1 MKLIKNNPYRTVGI
15 LVGATAREQ
24 ERQVKRLKQYIEAEQ
39 DQYNDFSFPILGDLH
54 RTVVHVAEAASKL
67 NLDKDKME
75 AALFWFY
82 NGNPITDEPA
92 FDALKDSDIQSAAD
106 IWSKLIKTGDITP
119 KNCSAFQ
126 NLSTLL
132 LCLSVNG
139 STVNIQKFEEG
150 VTLKLRFLENDCV
163 KEFKARVTDET
174 YKTTKNEIQLSFLNA
189 LLNEIEKHDGISSS
203 QLISLLTKQ
212 KFSARDE
219 FLRSYTQIPIQKID
233 REIELTKTKRKA
245 NKANSA
251 IAGNNLYKGVIN
263 ELTLLKTILG
273 TKDIKYSSIADKVA
287 DEILQCGIDYFIFY
301 RDSNTDPGNTAID
314 LFTKAK
320 NLAVGNIVKQ
330 RCEENTNNL
339 EEWIVKKP
347 EREKQKRVIAD
358 FEEIKK
364 IIDQNESISE
374 TVYNAR
380 QLLEKARPVLA
391 RIKLVL
397 GSNDQNY
404 IGASTRIAADAQG
417 MCVTEINN
425 LQKKMSNANDNKTK
439 KELLATLKT
448 RVQEAWVVTNTIG
461 IMDLDPGFRRRYN
474 ENKINL
480 SGLTSNLNSLKI
492 QGDSWAEENPGCVV
506 MLIIGAIFFLIS
518 ILSN

>member
-15 LVGATAREQ
+15 LVGSTAREQ

-39 DQYNDFSFPILGDLH
+39 DQYNDFSFPILGDLQ
-54 RTVVHVAEAASKL
+54 RTVERVTEAASKL

-119 KNCSAFQ
+119 KNSSAFQ

-139 STVNIQKFEEG
+139 GSINIQKFEEG

-163 KEFKARVTDET
+163 KEFKTKVTDKT
-174 YKTTKNEIQLSFLNA
+174 FKTTKNEIQLSFLNA
-189 LLNEIEKHDGISSS
+189 LHNETEKHNGLSSS
-203 QLISLLTKQ
+203 EFISLLAKQ

-219 FLRSYTQIPIQKID
+219 FLRSYTQIPIQKIE
-233 REIELTKTKRKA
+233 REIEVTKTKRKA

-251 IAGNNLYKGVIN
+251 IAGNNLYKVVIN

-273 TKDIKYSSIADKVA
+273 TKDIKYSSISDKVA

-301 RDSNTDPGNTAID
+301 RDSNTDPGNTAMD
-314 LFTKAK
+314 LFTKAR
-320 NLAVGNIVKQ
+320 NLAIGNIVIQ

-339 EEWIVKKP
+339 QEWIDEKP
-347 EREKQKRVIAD
+347 EREKRQKVLAD
-358 FEEIKK
+358 FEELKK
-364 IIDQNESISE
+364 LIEQNESSSD
-374 TVYNAR
+374 TVFNAK
-380 QLLEKARPVLA
+380 QLLEKSRPYLS
-391 RIKLVL
+391 RIKSVL
-397 GSNDQNY
+397 GSNNENY
-404 IGASTRIAADAQG
+404 IGASTRIASDAQG
-417 MCVTEINN
+417 MVVTEINS
-425 LQKKMSNANDNKTK
+425 LQSRLSNANDNSSKRT
-439 KELLATLKT
+439 LFATLKT
-448 RVQEAWVVTNTIG
+448 RINEAWNVTNTIG
-461 IMDLDPGFRRRYN
+461 FMDLSPEFRRRFN
-474 ENKINL
+474 ENKIQLTKLSANL
-480 SGLTSNLNSLKI
+480 ENVKI
-492 QGDSWAEENPGCVV
+492 GGNSWAEENPGCVV